1 MTAFGL
7 LASSLLSLTPHS
19 PFSSTPRSQVYPENR
34 RLSAIQEADENA
46 ARKGSIIDDGVIIP
60 PSDEK
65 SSLEGLSTDN
75 SREKKEK

>member
-19 PFSSTPRSQVYPENR
+19 PFTSTPRSQVYPGNR

-46 ARKGSIIDDGVIIP
+46 ARKGSIVDDGVVISQP
-60 PSDEK
+60 DEK
-65 SSLEGLSTDN
+65 SSLEGVSIED